1 MNINGHINTQTNQK
15 TIKTIDN
22 SKSQINENVKM
33 IQKKAFS
40 LDDVYQKGLDRLSAH
55 YGIDIRKIE

>member
-1 MNINGHINTQTNQK
+1 MNTNGHINTQTKQK
-15 TIKTIDN
+15 IIDN